1 MGIVMRQ
8 AGTFLLRRIFGHTPP
23 FRRDGEPHVA
33 LSGGDRPR
41 ITSGPSSFDRCGSW
55 CGDYAPALSG
65 WWS

>member
-33 LSGGDRPR
+33 LSGGDRPG
-41 ITSGPSSFDRCGSW
+41 ITNGRLPSIDAEAGAWTTPWR
-55 CGDYAPALSG
+55 
-65 WWS
+65 